1 MLGGESISMGTTSQN
16 NGAASSEGNKEQTNT
31 KLKWWQLS
39 LLGVAFTIGTGFF
52 LGSGLA
58 IQIGGPGVLICFL
71 LAAVGTYL
79 VFDVLAQMTSLDPL
93 EGSFRSYAKKAF
105 GRWAGF
111 SSGWVYWSSEL
122 LIMGSQLTALSLFS
136 KLWFPNVP
144 MWLLAIV
151 YAILGLFIVW
161 LGTKGFERF
170 ESMFAMIKVSAII
183 MFIALAACALMGWL
197 HVGQV
202 QAIPNEVE
210 NYFPHGA
217 MGLWASLLFAFYAFG
232 GIEIMGIMAM
242 RLQEPRQAPRAGKMM
257 LVLLTVVY
265 FISLVFAMILV
276 SWKKFNGDQSPFLL
290 ALKRFD
296 IPYVPDLFNAT
307 LIIAGFSTMTASLF
321 AIIKMLVIL
330 AKDGD
335 APHFITIVKLK
346 RPVMAIV
353 LTAAGMALSIIFS
366 LLMPGKV
373 YEYITT
379 AAGLMLLYNW
389 MFILITS
396 GRLLKLT
403 TFGKIKRYA
412 GLLILLGAVSGS
424 VFHSLSRPGFFI
436 SLGFVTVIG
445 GLTLYM
451 NSKWRLNSVGTN
463 STGSIIGALSP
474 KHQVNGFKSKIK
486 SKANK

>member
-1 MLGGESISMGTTSQN
+1 MDTTN
-16 NGAASSEGNKEQTNT
+16 HEANAASSNDKNT
-31 KLKWWQLS
+31 QPDKKLKWWQLS
-39 LLGVAFTIGTGFF
+39 LLGVAFTIGTGYF

-58 IQIGGPGVLICFL
+58 IQIGGPGVLLCFL

-79 VFDVLAQMTSLDPL
+79 VFDVLAQMTSNDPL

-136 KLWFPNVP
+136 KLWFPNMP
-144 MWLLAIV
+144 MWLLAVV
-151 YAILGLFIVW
+151 YAVLGLIIVW

-170 ESMFAMIKVSAII
+170 ENIFAMIKVSAIV
-183 MFIALAACALMGWL
+183 MFIALAACALFGWL
-197 HVGQV
+197 DIGRIQQV
-202 QAIPNEVE
+202 PTAAVD
-210 NYFPHGA
+210 YFPHGSL
-217 MGLWASLLFAFYAFG
+217 GLWSSLLFAFYAFG

-242 RLQEPRQAPRAGKMM
+242 RLQEPTQAPRAGKMM
-257 LVLLTVVY
+257 LALLATVY
-265 FISLVFAMILV
+265 LASLALAMLLV
-276 SWKKFNGDQSPFLL
+276 SWKRFNGEHSPFLL

-296 IPYVPDLFNAT
+296 IPYVPDIFNAI

-321 AIIKMLVIL
+321 AIVKMLVIL

-335 APHFITIVKLK
+335 APHFLTTVKLN
-346 RPVMAIV
+346 RPVMAIA
-353 LTAAGMALSIIFS
+353 LTAAGMTLSIVFS
-366 LLMPGKV
+366 IMMPGKI

-396 GRLLKLT
+396 GRLLDLT
-403 TFGKIKRYA
+403 LFGKVKRYF
-412 GLLILLGAVSGS
+412 GLFILLAAVSGS
-424 VFHSLSRPGFFI
+424 LFHPLSRPGFFI
-436 SLGFVTVIG
+436 SLGFVIVIS
-445 GLTLYM
+445 GLTLWM
-451 NSKWRLNSVGTN
+451 RSRWHSGAAGAD
-463 STGSIIGALSP
+463 STTTIHVLSTQ
-474 KHQVNGFKSKIK
+474 HQTNGFKSKVK

>member
-1 MLGGESISMGTTSQN
+1 MGTTSQN
-16 NGAASSEGNKEQTNT
+16 SATSPEGNNEQTDT

-39 LLGVAFTIGTGFF
+39 LLGVAFTIGTGYF

-58 IQIGGPGVLICFL
+58 IQIGGPGVLFCFL
-71 LAAVGTYL
+71 LAAIGTYL
-79 VFDVLAQMTSLDPL
+79 VFDVLAQMTSRDPL

-136 KLWFPNVP
+136 KLWFPNLP
-144 MWLLAIV
+144 MWILAIV
-151 YAILGLFIVW
+151 YAVLGLFIVW

-170 ESMFAMIKVSAII
+170 ENVFAMIKVAAIV
-183 MFIALAACALMGWL
+183 MFIALAASALMGWL
-197 HVGQV
+197 HIGQV
-202 QAIPNEVE
+202 QAFPTTVRD
-210 NYFPHGA
+210 YFPHGGL
-217 MGLWASLLFAFYAFG
+217 GLWASLLFAFYAFG

-242 RLQEPRQAPRAGKMM
+242 RLQEPQQAPKAGKTMLALLTSIYLAS
-257 LVLLTVVY
+257 LVL
-265 FISLVFAMILV
+265 AMILV
-276 SWKKFNGDQSPFLL
+276 SWKKFNGEQSPFLL
-290 ALKRFD
+290 ALKKFD
-296 IPYVPDLFNAT
+296 IPFVPDIFNAI

-321 AIIKMLVIL
+321 AIIKMLVLL

-335 APHFITIVKLK
+335 APHFLTVIKLN
-346 RPVMAIV
+346 RPVMAIG
-353 LTAAGMALSIIFS
+353 LTAAGMACSIVFS
-366 LLMPGKV
+366 MLMPGKI

-396 GRLLKLT
+396 GRLLDLT

-424 VFHSLSRPGFFI
+424 LFHSLSRPGFFI
-436 SLGFVTVIG
+436 SLGFVSVIG
-445 GLTLYM
+445 GLTLFM
-451 NSKWRLNSVGTN
+451 NARWRSGSLNATSAGN
-463 STGSIIGALSP
+463 IQAMST
-474 KHQVNGFKSKIK
+474 KHQPRGLKAKVK